1 MKKVL
6 ALLLALVAFS
16 CSLVGCS
23 EGHKYNRERFYGVV
37 HFSES
42 CNRLVIYIPNIGD
55 VEIPESEGYCSC
67 FDGHEENDGSAYTLK
82 NGDLVSINF
91 RYEKSWDDNSV
102 AIMESYPARFD
113 RKAHL
118 IEALAENISFDKTED
133 GYVLSFP
140 KTEEA
145 AGVKIGDSL
154 YFIYH
159 EGKNGFDTMRLYATG
174 EVTEITDGIITVAL
188 TIHGEESEFL
198 AKYTS
203 MSIELIWDN

>member
-1 MKKVL
+1 MKKLL
-6 ALLLALVAFS
+6 ALLLTLAAFS
-16 CSLVGCS
+16 YCFIGCS
-23 EGHKYNRERFYGVV
+23 VGDKYNHEKFYGVV
-37 HFSES
+37 RFSEN

-67 FDGHEENDGSAYTLK
+67 FNGHEENDDYSYTLK
-82 NGDLVSINF
+82 SGDLVAINF
-91 RYEKSWDDNSV
+91 RYEKSWDNNSV

-118 IEALAENISFDKTED
+118 VEALAENISFDKADE

-140 KTEEA
+140 KDKKT
-145 AGVKIGDSL
+145 AGTKIGDSL

-159 EGKNGFDTMRLYATG
+159 EGKNGFDSTRLYATG
-174 EVTEITDGIITVAL
+174 EIVSKTDGIITVAL
-188 TIHGEESEFL
+188 TLHGEESEFL

-203 MSIELIWDN
+203 ISIELT